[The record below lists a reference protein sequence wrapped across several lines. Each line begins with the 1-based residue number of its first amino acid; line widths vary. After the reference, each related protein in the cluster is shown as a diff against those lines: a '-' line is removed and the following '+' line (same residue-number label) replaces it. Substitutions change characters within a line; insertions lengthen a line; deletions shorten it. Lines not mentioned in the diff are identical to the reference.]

1 MHAVNISGK
10 TFRRA
15 MFPRSQFRSV
25 FLPSHFVAT
34 FDFLLAQKK
43 YTTFIQF
50 PCSKFRPSCRSS
62 IPLLQMCIGSYN
74 FRIILVNDCCR
85 RLPSVAHKTTNC
97 IPLHLYTYLAFLF
110 IVSFKYLSIFFDSFF
125 YCECLSLSF
134 YFFIINTSI
143 LNSIQYYIQHVQFIL
158 IITTK

>member
-10 TFRRA
+10 TFHRA
-15 MFPRSQFRSV
+15 MFPRSRFRSV

-34 FDFLLAQKK
+34 FDFLLARWKNIRHL
-43 YTTFIQF
+43 YNF
-50 PCSKFRPSCRSS
+50 PARNSARLAVSS

-97 IPLHLYTYLAFLF
+97 IPLHLLYIFGVPFYNLIQIFTYIFLLVPLLWMVAFAILF
-110 IVSFKYLSIFFDSFF
+110 CIVNISV
-125 YCECLSLSF
+125 
-134 YFFIINTSI
+134 
-143 LNSIQYYIQHVQFIL
+143 LNWTHKIYMNYYN
-158 IITTK
+158 KKNYN